1 MTRPVHRRSSQH
13 AFDHPILDADGH
25 FVEFFPTFLD
35 YLVAEAG
42 TKAGE
47 RFQTEWD
54 RSYLSANW
62 YGQSPEER
70 RDRRTIR
77 PAFWN
82 VPTRNTLDLATA
94 MLPELLYE
102 RLDEIGS
109 SFAVIYPGLGLAA
122 IQFHDEEVRRASSR
136 ALNKMY
142 ADLFREFSDRM
153 TPVAVIPTHT
163 PEEAIAEMEYVTREL
178 SLKAIVMPSHV
189 QRPIRA
195 IEREFPGSSD
205 SAFWLDSYGIDSE
218 YDYDPLWESCLEL
231 GLVPSFHSPGIGWG
245 SRRSISNYVYNHIG
259 HFAAAS
265 EAVAKSLFLGGV
277 TRRFPELRFA
287 FLEGGVGWALGLL
300 SDLASHWKKRNRDA
314 IANYDPNNIDR
325 ERFEELFERYGS
337 RVLGKHE
344 LVAGSEMVLA
354 ASGSA
359 ENPALLDEFA
369 RCEIESV
376 EDLIGLFVP
385 NFYFGCE
392 ADDPITPS
400 AFDVSRNPGNA
411 RLNAIYG
418 SDIGHWDVPDMA
430 GVLAEV
436 LEPVEKGLMTE
447 ADFRAFVFE
456 NPARLLTSGNP
467 DFFRGTIVE
476 EDVNR
481 MLAKDDRAP

>member
-1 MTRPVHRRSSQH
+1 MTHPTDRSSPQRS
-13 AFDHPILDADGH
+13 FDHPIIDADGH
-25 FVEFFPTFLD
+25 FVEFFPSFLD

-42 TKAGE
+42 SKAGD
-47 RFQTEWD
+47 RFQAEWD
-54 RSYLSANW
+54 RTFLSSHW

-70 RDRRTIR
+70 RDRRSIR

-109 SFAVIYPGLGLAA
+109 SFAVLYPGLGLAA
-122 IQFHDEEVRRASSR
+122 NQFHDEEVRRASSR

-142 ADLFREFSDRM
+142 ADLFRDFSDRM

-163 PEEAIAEMEYVTREL
+163 PEEAIAEMEYVVHEL
-178 SLKAIVMPSHV
+178 SLKAIVMPSYV

-195 IEREFPGSSD
+195 IEGKFPGTPD
-205 SAFWLDSYGIDSE
+205 AALWLDTYGIDSE
-218 YDYDPLWESCLEL
+218 HDYDPLWASCLEL
-231 GLVPSFHSPGIGWG
+231 GLVPTFHSAGMGWG
-245 SRRSISNYVYNHIG
+245 SRRSISSYVYNHIG
-259 HFAAAS
+259 HFASAS

-277 TRRFPELRFA
+277 TRRFPDLRFS

-300 SDLASHWKKRNRDA
+300 SDLISHWKKRNRDA
-314 IANYDPNNIDR
+314 IANYDPQNIDR
-325 ERFEELFERYGS
+325 EQFQKLFEHYGS
-337 RVLGKHE
+337 RVLGRHE

-354 ASGSA
+354 ASGSQ
-359 ENPALLDEFA
+359 EDPALLDEFA

-392 ADDPITPS
+392 ADDPITAA
-400 AFDVSRNPGNA
+400 AFDVSRNPGNV
-411 RLNAIYG
+411 RLNAVYG

-436 LEPVEKGLMTE
+436 VEPLDKGLMTE
-447 ADFRAFVFE
+447 DDFRAFVFE
-456 NPARLLTSGNP
+456 NPARLLTAANP
-467 DFFRGTIVE
+467 DFFRDTIVE
-476 EDVNR
+476 EEVKG
-481 MLAKDDRAP
+481 MLAEHR

>member
-1 MTRPVHRRSSQH
+1 MAGAARRGSSERGL
-13 AFDHPILDADGH
+13 DHPIIDADGH

-35 YLVAEAG
+35 YLDAEAG
-42 TKAGE
+42 ATAAS

-54 RSYLSANW
+54 RTYLSTHW

-122 IQFHDEEVRRASSR
+122 IQFHDEEIRRASAR

-142 ADLFREFSDRM
+142 AELFRGYSDRM

-163 PEEAIAEMEYVTREL
+163 PEEAIAEMEYAVREL
-178 SLKAIVMPSHV
+178 SLKAIVMPSYV
-189 QRPIRA
+189 QRPIGA
-195 IEREFPGSSD
+195 FERQFPEASD
-205 SAFWLDSYGIDSE
+205 AASWMDTYGIDSE
-218 YDYDPLWESCLEL
+218 HDYDPLWSSCLEL

-245 SRRSISNYVYNHIG
+245 ARRSISSYVYNHIG
-259 HFAAAS
+259 HFASAS

-277 TRRFPELRFA
+277 TRRFPDLRFS

-300 SDLASHWKKRNRDA
+300 SDLISHWKKRNRET
-314 IANYDPNNIDR
+314 IGNYDPKNIDR
-325 ERFEELFERYGS
+325 EEFQALFARYGS
-337 RVLGKHE
+337 RVLGRHE

-354 ASGSA
+354 ASGS
-359 ENPALLDEFA
+359 EEDPALLDEFA
-369 RCEIESV
+369 RCKIESV
-376 EDLIGLFVP
+376 EDLVGLFVP
-385 NFYFGCE
+385 SFYFGCE
-392 ADDPITPS
+392 ADDPITAS
-400 AFDVSRNPGNA
+400 AFDHSRNPGGV
-411 RLNAIYG
+411 RLNAVYG

-436 LEPVEKGLMTE
+436 LEPLEDGLMTAE
-447 ADFRAFVFE
+447 DFRSFVFE
-456 NPARLLTSGNP
+456 NPARLLATANP
-467 DFFRGTIVE
+467 DFFRGTVVE
-476 EDVNR
+476 RDVER
-481 MLAKDDRAP
+481 LFARER